1 MISIPVGAGFFG
13 SKFMPECLALQ
24 NEPVVDLDRDRFAI
38 AAN

>member
-13 SKFMPECLALQ
+13 SEFMPESLASQ